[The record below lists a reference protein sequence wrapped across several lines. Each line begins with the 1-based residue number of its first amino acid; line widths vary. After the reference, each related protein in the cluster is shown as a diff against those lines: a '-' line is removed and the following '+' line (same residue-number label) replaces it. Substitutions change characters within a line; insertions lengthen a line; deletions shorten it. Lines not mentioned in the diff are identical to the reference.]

1 MCIHPKHQEEPLE
14 ISKASVGESST
25 SSEESR
31 ICGSVAGGRE
41 AGREDL
47 QESGA
52 NFKSGKHQ

>member
-1 MCIHPKHQEEPLE
+1 MCIHPKHQEQPLE
-14 ISKASVGESST
+14 ISKASMGESST

-31 ICGSVAGGRE
+31 VCGSAAGGRE

-52 NFKSGKHQ
+52 NFKSRKYQ

>member
-1 MCIHPKHQEEPLE
+1 M
-14 ISKASVGESST
+14 GESST

-31 ICGSVAGGRE
+31 VCGSAAGGRE

-52 NFKSGKHQ
+52 NFKSRKYQ